1 MDRRAFL
8 LLTLAGCADP
18 QLEPTLTQA
27 VGSGSPPPAPAA
39 PAPVPVVSGDPG
51 FDAWLAQFKPKAVL
65 AGVPQAVVD
74 RETAGLTP
82 DTGVVASDGRQP
94 EFSKPVGDYVKGT
107 VSDVRISQGRQFRD
121 TLPYLP
127 GIEQAFRVPREIVLA
142 VWAMESAFGKVQ
154 GDKDIVRC
162 LATLA
167 ADGRRR
173 GWAESELISALKIIA
188 TGEQTRARLKGSW
201 AGAMGQTQFLPGVYL
216 STAIDGDRDGHRD
229 IWGSTH
235 DALASTANYLA
246 KAGWKPG
253 ESWSREVRLPTD
265 FDYSLTEGAREP
277 LAVWTNRGVRRAD
290 GLAWSAAD
298 QASSAGLI
306 LPSGYQGPAFLIFP
320 NHAAIMKYNNSTAY
334 ALGVGL
340 LALRFGGDGP
350 LVTPWPAETPLSR
363 TDRVLA
369 QESLVKLGYDTG
381 GVDGAIGPK
390 TRVAIRA
397 WQQANRIP
405 ADGYLTPQMIQSM
418 AMQAAGMASRPQS

>member
-18 QLEPTLTQA
+18 QLEPTLTQVA
-27 VGSGSPPPAPAA
+27 GTSSPPPPPPPAPAA
-39 PAPVPVVSGDPG
+39 VPVVSGDPN

-74 RETAGLTP
+74 REMAGLTP
-82 DTGVVASDGRQP
+82 DTSVVASDGRQP
-94 EFSKPVGDYVKGT
+94 EFSKPVGDYVKGA
-107 VSDVRISQGRQFRD
+107 VSDVRIQQGHQFAGQ
-121 TLPYLP
+121 LPYLA

-142 VWAMESAFGKVQ
+142 VWAMESAFGKIQ

-173 GWAESELISALKIIA
+173 GWAEGELISALKIIA

-235 DALASTANYLA
+235 DALASTANYMA

-253 ESWSREVRLPTD
+253 ESWSREVRLPAG
-265 FDYSLTEGAREP
+265 FDYSVTEGPREA
-277 LAVWTNRGVRRAD
+277 LQVWTDRGVRRAD
-290 GLAWSAAD
+290 GLPWSAAD
-298 QASSAGLI
+298 QASSASLI
-306 LPSGYQGPAFLIFP
+306 LPSGYTGPAFLIFP
-320 NHAAIMKYNNSTAY
+320 NHGAIMKYNNSTAY

-340 LALRFGGDGP
+340 LALRLGGEGP

-363 TDRVLA
+363 ADRITA

-418 AMQAAGMASRPQS
+418 AMQVAGMATRP

>member
-18 QLEPTLTQA
+18 QLEPTLTQVA
-27 VGSGSPPPAPAA
+27 GTSPGPAPPPAGPA
-39 PAPVPVVSGDPG
+39 PVVSGDPN

-65 AGVPQAVVD
+65 AGVPQEVVD

-121 TLPYLP
+121 QLPYLP

-235 DALASTANYLA
+235 DALASTANYMA

-253 ESWSREVRLPTD
+253 ESWSREVLLPTG
-265 FDYSLTEGAREP
+265 FDYSLTEGAREALP
-277 LAVWTNRGVRRAD
+277 VWTGRGVKRAD
-290 GLAWSAAD
+290 GLPWSAAD
-298 QASSAGLI
+298 QASSASLI
-306 LPSGYQGPAFLIFP
+306 LPSGYTGPAFLIFP

-340 LALRFGGDGP
+340 LALRFGGEGP

-405 ADGYLTPQMIQSM
+405 ADGYLTSPMIQSM
-418 AMQAAGMASRPQS
+418 AMQAAGMAAPPQ

>member
-18 QLEPTLTQA
+18 QLEPTLTQVA
-27 VGSGSPPPAPAA
+27 GTTPAPPPPAA
-39 PAPVPVVSGDPG
+39 PAPVPVVSGDPN

-65 AGVPQAVVD
+65 AGIPQAVVD

-82 DTGVVASDGRQP
+82 DTGVVSSDGKQP

-121 TLPYLP
+121 LPYLP

-154 GDKDIVRC
+154 GDKDIIRC

-235 DALASTANYLA
+235 DALASTANYMA

-253 ESWSREVRLPTD
+253 ESWSREVILPVG

-277 LAVWTNRGVRRAD
+277 LPNWTARNVRRAD
-290 GLAWSAAD
+290 GLPWSAAD
-298 QASSAGLI
+298 QASSASLI
-306 LPSGYQGPAFLIFP
+306 LPSGWQGPAFLIFP

-340 LALRFGGDGP
+340 LALRFGGEGP
-350 LVTPWPAETPLSR
+350 LVTPWPVETPISR
-363 TDRVLA
+363 TERVLA

-397 WQQANRIP
+397 WQQANKIP
-405 ADGYLTPQMIQSM
+405 ADGYLTPPMIQSM
-418 AMQAAGMASRPQS
+418 AMQAAGMASPP

>member
-18 QLEPTLTQA
+18 QLEPTLTQVA
-27 VGSGSPPPAPAA
+27 GTVQPPAPPPPV
-39 PAPVPVVSGDPG
+39 PAPVPVVSGDPN

-65 AGVPQAVVD
+65 AGVPQEVVD

-82 DTGVVASDGRQP
+82 DDSVVASDGRQP
-94 EFSKPVGDYVKGT
+94 EFSKPVGDYVKGAVT
-107 VSDVRISQGRQFRD
+107 DARIAQGRQFASQ
-121 TLPYLP
+121 LSYLP

-142 VWAMESAFGKVQ
+142 VWAMESAFGKIQ
-154 GDKDIVRC
+154 GDKDVVRC

-188 TGEQTRARLKGSW
+188 AGEAPRARLKGSW

-216 STAIDGDRDGHRD
+216 STAVDGDRDGRRD

-235 DALASTANYLA
+235 DALASTANYMA

-253 ESWSREVRLPTD
+253 ESWSREVILPPG
-265 FDYSLTEGAREP
+265 FDYGVTEGPREA
-277 LAVWTNRGVRRAD
+277 LSVWTERGVRRAD
-290 GLAWSAAD
+290 GLPWSAAD
-298 QASSAGLI
+298 QASSASLI
-306 LPSGYQGPAFLIFP
+306 LPSGHTGPAFLIFP
-320 NHAAIMKYNNSTAY
+320 NHGAIMKYNNSTAY

-340 LALRFGGDGP
+340 LALRLGGEGP
-350 LVTPWPAETPLSR
+350 LVTPWPVETPLSR
-363 TDRVLA
+363 ADRILA

-390 TRVAIRA
+390 TRIAIRA
-397 WQQANRIP
+397 WQAANKVP

-418 AMQAAGMASRPQS
+418 AMQAAGMATRP